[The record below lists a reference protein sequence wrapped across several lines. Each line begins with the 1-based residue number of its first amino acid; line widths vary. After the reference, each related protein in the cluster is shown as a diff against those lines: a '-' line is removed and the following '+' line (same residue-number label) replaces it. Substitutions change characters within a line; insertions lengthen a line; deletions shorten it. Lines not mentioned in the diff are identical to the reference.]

1 MSLIPF
7 GFGMDPLFGDLG
19 TFGGLGSLGM
29 GVGGPTRT
37 SRSVWPSSST
47 ALVPTDDR
55 QLLDFGRLAADP
67 LPVDVEDREQEYI
80 VRVHQREAGMRKKD
94 LRVDVE
100 NGMLTIR
107 GERESE
113 SGDPA
118 SGSYSRRY
126 RSVSRSM
133 SLPEHVDQSKIEAC
147 YEGNNLMIHLPKL
160 TGAPG
165 ARRSIQIGG
174 GTGMGTG
181 MGKEREE
188 EKQGQGVGQGLGQ
201 GQMHGQTH
209 GQSHGQTPTHGQT
222 LGAGAG
228 VGQAPGVTPTHGGGA
243 THAQGTTPTT
253 RA

>member
-7 GFGMDPLFGDLG
+7 GLGMDPLFGDFG
-19 TFGGLGSLGM
+19 TFGGLGGM
-29 GVGGPTRT
+29 GMGTPTRT
-37 SRSVWPSSST
+37 SRAVWPSSST

-55 QLLDFGRLAADP
+55 QLLNFERLAADP
-67 LPVDVEDREQEYI
+67 LPVDVEDRDHEYV
-80 VRVHQREAGMRKKD
+80 VRVHQREAGMRKRD

-113 SGDPA
+113 SRDTT

-133 SLPEHVDQSKIEAC
+133 SLPEHVDQNKIEAR
-147 YEGNNLMIHLPKL
+147 YEGNNLMIHLPKMS
-160 TGAPG
+160 GAPG

-174 GTGMGTG
+174 
-181 MGKEREE
+181 MGKGHEE
-188 EKQGQGVGQGLGQ
+188 EKQEQQGQGLGQIQGQ
-201 GQMHGQTH
+201 GQMHGQIHGTQTHAQTH
-209 GQSHGQTPTHGQT
+209 GQAHKSGSGQGAAPSHAPTQGHGQE
-222 LGAGAG
+222 A
-228 VGQAPGVTPTHGGGA
+228 
-243 THAQGTTPTT
+243 TPTT